1 MKEWNQGIR
10 EVDDA
15 EDRFVATIADELTQL
30 THRKRLLGKYEISN
44 TIFQYKLQILDKQNA
59 MQGNF
64 EDQNV
69 NNRNSFV
76 SQLGSQLPCL
86 AI

>member
-1 MKEWNQGIR
+1 MKEWNQGLR

>member
-1 MKEWNQGIR
+1 MK
-10 EVDDA
+10 
-15 EDRFVATIADELTQL
+15 L
-30 THRKRLLGKYEISN
+30 EI
-44 TIFQYKLQILDKQNA
+44 QYFNKLQILNKQNA

-69 NNRNSFV
+69 NNRNSSV
-76 SQLGSQLPCL
+76 SQLGCQLPCL